1 MENKPSS
8 GNNPSRPDIQVLEDR
23 IARIKKQI
31 TECTK
36 YKYYS
41 ITKQRFD
48 IMYDQLD
55 ECMSMLASITGRSN
69 KSEDIDLNSTHH
81 SKNSPENYI
90 CPSLYDESDDISD
103 DEFSDIT
110 DDNLGLP
117 SLSNYT
123 PREIVCKYRDGL
135 QDCCDFGI
143 TSGIIQI
150 GQFCILLNDWYKAR
164 FVPDNRNPKFFF
176 KASRIRE
183 WLNLFI
189 LSAGYSL
196 HYKQFDIFVASTR
209 NWIETLNTAYDD
221 CWVVPSDVLR
231 IRSKE
236 NKGSNKEA
244 ILIEDMIKPCIYNKE
259 FYPEELHSIRD
270 MVSKNEDFI
279 DDKLDFKSL
288 LESMPQLVVTSTF
301 DITKYTE
308 EDNL

>member
-1 MENKPSS
+1 MENKPGSR
-8 GNNPSRPDIQVLEDR
+8 NNPSRPDIQVLEDR

-55 ECMSMLASITGRSN
+55 ECMLMLASITGRN
-69 KSEDIDLNSTHH
+69 KSKDIDLDSAHH

-117 SLSNYT
+117 SSSNYT
-123 PREIVCKYRDGL
+123 PREIVCKYRDSL

-143 TSGIIQI
+143 TCGIIQI

-164 FVPDNRNPKFFF
+164 FVPNNRNPKFFF
-176 KASRIRE
+176 KASRICE

-196 HYKQFDIFVASTR
+196 HHKQFDIFVATTR

-231 IRSKE
+231 IRNKE
-236 NKGSNKEA
+236 NKGFNKEA
-244 ILIEDMIKPCIYNKE
+244 VLIEDMIKPCIYNKE

-279 DDKLDFKSL
+279 DDTLDFKSL

-301 DITKYTE
+301 DITEYTE

>member
-1 MENKPSS
+1 MENKTGS

-55 ECMSMLASITGRSN
+55 ECMSMLASITGRN

-117 SLSNYT
+117 SSSNYT
-123 PREIVCKYRDGL
+123 P
-135 QDCCDFGI
+135 
-143 TSGIIQI
+143 
-150 GQFCILLNDWYKAR
+150 
-164 FVPDNRNPKFFF
+164 
-176 KASRIRE
+176 
-183 WLNLFI
+183 
-189 LSAGYSL
+189 
-196 HYKQFDIFVASTR
+196 
-209 NWIETLNTAYDD
+209 
-221 CWVVPSDVLR
+221 
-231 IRSKE
+231 
-236 NKGSNKEA
+236 KG
-244 ILIEDMIKPCIYNKE
+244 
-259 FYPEELHSIRD
+259 
-270 MVSKNEDFI
+270 
-279 DDKLDFKSL
+279 
-288 LESMPQLVVTSTF
+288 LESKVKTAIFQPLPLTF
-301 DITKYTE
+301 
-308 EDNL
+308 